1 MEIIDLHTH
10 GISGY
15 DSRTTDVDHL
25 LRIAELHGS
34 RGTTQLVLSI
44 YPAPIRVMRE
54 SMELVRQAMNV
65 QQASADT
72 SQTARI
78 LGVHLEGPF
87 LNPLKAGALNA
98 MAMLEPDEHHVR
110 ELLEG
115 YEDIVKIVT
124 VAPELEGARPVIRMI
139 ANRGIRVNMGHSSAT
154 FAEASAGFHAGARGI
169 THLFNAM
176 SGIHHREP
184 GLAGFGLMTPDI
196 YVEVIGDPFHLH
208 SEIVRMIFALKPSD
222 RILLISDAVR
232 DTHAFL
238 HPSEVTDARGK
249 LLGGGLALAEA
260 ADNLIRLG
268 IDRDS
273 VIKSITENPMRYLA
287 P

>member
-34 RGTTQLVLSI
+34 RGTAQLVLSI

-54 SMELVRQAMNV
+54 SMELVRQAMER
-65 QQASADT
+65 QRT
-72 SQTARI
+72 SPETGQPARI

-87 LNPLKAGALNA
+87 LNPMKAGALNA
-98 MAMLEPDEHHVR
+98 MAMLEPDEQQF
-110 ELLEG
+110 LALCEG
-115 YEDIVKIVT
+115 YEDIIKVIT
-124 VAPELEGARPVIRMI
+124 VAPELEGALPLIRIM
-139 ANRGIRVNMGHSSAT
+139 AERGIRVNMGHSDAT
-154 FAEASAGFHAGARGI
+154 FAQATAGFHAGAKGI

-184 GLAGFGLMTPDI
+184 GLAGFGLMNPFV

-208 SEIVRMIFALKPSD
+208 PEIVRMIFALKPAD

-238 HPSEVTDARGK
+238 RPAEVTDARGK

-260 ADNLIRLG
+260 AENLIRLG
-268 IDRDS
+268 IDRDAVVTS
-273 VIKSITENPMRYLA
+273 MTENPVRYLA
-287 P
+287 L